1 MNATDLVS
9 LDNCILYVIL
19 LVNRHILLLR
29 SIIQNDYLFLEICG
43 LKHRRVVASPL
54 REIIT
59 FKTDNLRS

>member
-1 MNATDLVS
+1 MKATELIL
-9 LDNCILYVIL
+9 LDNCNQYVESP
-19 LVNRHILLLR
+19 VNRHILLLR
-29 SIIQNDYLFLEICG
+29 SIIQNDYLFLEIFG